1 MGDLSPS
8 SNNQSAFEQK
18 FGTTKGHLLLS
29 SYLWLL
35 CNTPVKNE
43 IGTKYRVLAKKEK
56 IV

>member
-8 SNNQSAFEQK
+8 SNNQRAFEQK